1 MEQKKITF
9 NRDLNKAMKYASQKA
24 LVENS
29 DFITPEHLL
38 YGMMTLPQMQDL
50 MWSCNEAFDLDN
62 FLDELDEHIEESTK
76 DDSQGAKPNDI
87 CEPSFQ
93 LQQVFTDAVRQAI
106 MAERK
111 AIDMPMAINAILCL
125 ENSWAAYLLRKH
137 ANVEDFEIMTAT
149 EIHFHERSTGVEE
162 DDDQYSNGEGD
173 NPFGLF
179 DEDDED
185 LLFGDEDDFSS
196 PSHKND
202 KWKKYVTCINEHLA
216 EKNPLIGR
224 ERELDRTIQVLCR
237 KDKNNPLH
245 IGEPGVGKTALV
257 YGVARRIEE
266 GKVPD
271 RLKGCNI
278 YQLDM
283 GTLLAGT
290 RFRGDMEQ
298 RLKQIME
305 GVTSESHCIIYLDE
319 IHNIVGAGKGAEG
332 GSDVSDLLKPY
343 LDDDRIR
350 VIGATTY
357 TEYNKNFT
365 RSVGM
370 IRRFQTI
377 DVEEPSIDEAIHILK
392 SLKPI
397 YEKYHHVKYDAA
409 AIEYAVTSSAKFITD
424 RFLPDKAIDI
434 IDEAGAQAEMEGKKY
449 KKIGKKQIAEVLAKV
464 AKIDALAIK
473 QDDNKNLASL
483 ESRMKSVIYGQ
494 DRAIQTV
501 VEAVQLSKAGLTD
514 ENKPLAS
521 LLFVGPTGVGK
532 TEVAKML
539 AQELGVKLVRFDMSE
554 YVEKHT
560 VAKLIGAPAGYV
572 GYDDGGLLTDA
583 VRKSPDCVL
592 LLDEIEKAHSDIFNI
607 LLQVMDYGVL
617 TDSKGR
623 KAHFK
628 NVILIMTS
636 NAGAQYA
643 SQASLGFASTASA
656 GSAMLK
662 QVKHTFKPEFINRLN
677 EIVVFN
683 DMDEQMAKL
692 ILGKKLRELNAKLA
706 AKSVSITLTD
716 EAHQHLLKSGYSKE
730 YGARE
735 MDRVI
740 QQQLKTMLMR
750 EILFGKLKKGGE
762 ATVDL
767 QNGTLTIKQ
776 S

>member
-9 NRDLNKAMKYASQKA
+9 NRDLNKAMKFASQKA

-179 DEDDED
+179 DDDDED

-224 ERELDRTIQVLCR
+224 EKELDRTIQVLCR

-397 YEKYHHVKYDAA
+397 YEKYHHVKYDDA

-483 ESRMKSVIYGQ
+483 ESRMKDVIYGQ

-643 SQASLGFASTASA
+643 SQASVGFASTASA

>member
-9 NRDLNKAMKYASQKA
+9 NRDLNKAMKFASQKA

-50 MWSCNEAFDLDN
+50 MWSCNEAFDIDD

-179 DEDDED
+179 DDDDED

-224 ERELDRTIQVLCR
+224 EKELDRTIQVLCR

-305 GVTSESHCIIYLDE
+305 GVTSEAHCIIYLDE

-397 YEKYHHVKYDAA
+397 YEKYHHVKYDDA

-483 ESRMKSVIYGQ
+483 ESRMKDVIYGQ

-643 SQASLGFASTASA
+643 SQASVGFASTASA

>member
-9 NRDLNKAMKYASQKA
+9 NRDLNKAMKFASQKA

-50 MWSCNEAFDLDN
+50 MWSCNEAFDLDD

-137 ANVEDFEIMTAT
+137 ANVEDFEIMTGT

-179 DEDDED
+179 DDDDED

-224 ERELDRTIQVLCR
+224 EKELDRTIQVLCR

-483 ESRMKSVIYGQ
+483 ESRMKDVIYGQ

-643 SQASLGFASTASA
+643 SQASVGFASTATA

>member
-9 NRDLNKAMKYASQKA
+9 NRDLNKAMKFASQKA

-50 MWSCNEAFDLDN
+50 MWSCNEAFDLDD

-137 ANVEDFEIMTAT
+137 ANVEDFEIMTGT
-149 EIHFHERSTGVEE
+149 EIHFHERSTSVEE

-179 DEDDED
+179 DDDDED

-202 KWKKYVTCINEHLA
+202 KWKKYVTCINEYLA

-305 GVTSESHCIIYLDE
+305 GVTSEAHCIIYLDE

-483 ESRMKSVIYGQ
+483 ESRMKDVIYGQ
-494 DRAIQTV
+494 DRAIQTA

-643 SQASLGFASTASA
+643 SQASVGFASTATA

>member
-9 NRDLNKAMKYASQKA
+9 NRDLNKAMKFASQKA

-50 MWSCNEAFDLDN
+50 MWSCNEAFDLDD

-179 DEDDED
+179 DDDDED

-305 GVTSESHCIIYLDE
+305 GVTSEAHCIIYLDE

-483 ESRMKSVIYGQ
+483 ESRMKDVIYGQ

-643 SQASLGFASTASA
+643 SQASMGFASTATA

-716 EAHQHLLKSGYSKE
+716 KAHQHLLKSGYSKE

>member
-9 NRDLNKAMKYASQKA
+9 NRDLNKAMKFASQKA

-50 MWSCNEAFDLDN
+50 MWSCNEAFDLDD

-137 ANVEDFEIMTAT
+137 ANVEDFEIMTGT

-162 DDDQYSNGEGD
+162 DDDQYSNGVGD

-179 DEDDED
+179 DDDDED
-185 LLFGDEDDFSS
+185 LPFGDEDDFSN

-305 GVTSESHCIIYLDE
+305 GVTSEAHCIIYLDE

-483 ESRMKSVIYGQ
+483 ESRIKDVIYGQ

-643 SQASLGFASTASA
+643 SQASVGFASTATAS
-656 GSAMLK
+656 SAMLK

-706 AKSVSITLTD
+706 VKSVSITLTD

-767 QNGTLTIKQ
+767 QNDTLTIKQ